1 MRKKGGATVKTYKTI
16 IVTALC
22 TAAAVVGGEAIYFG
36 KNVGSVL
43 KIADVMKIM
52 EDEFYF
58 GYDREKATDYAIT
71 GIAIASEDKYT
82 NYYDKERYKNYLSDS
97 QNTYIG
103 IGIVMGAS
111 EKEDALEIYSVTE
124 NSPAE
129 KAGLLKGDL
138 ILKINGEQLKSTD
151 VQKAAEL
158 IKASDGAAEISVK
171 RNGEEFAVSAEKES
185 IEKHTVTSRMLDNDI
200 GYIKISSFDRKDFED
215 KNSTDTYDEF
225 KVESEKLY
233 TCGFKKLIIDLR
245 DNPGGDVNV
254 VTDIADSLLPECT
267 ITYFEDK
274 NGKKRYYYSDEEY
287 TDFDIVLLVNG
298 NSASASEL
306 LAGALA
312 DNGKAEIVG
321 TVTYGKGIVQNV
333 YSFGDG
339 SGMSVTTARYYTP
352 GGRCIHETG
361 IEPDYVVEQAYDD
374 AQLDRAVEL
383 LADK

>member
-225 KVESEKLY
+225 KAESEKLY

-274 NGKKRYYYSDEEY
+274 NGKKRFYYSDEEY

-383 LADK
+383 LANK